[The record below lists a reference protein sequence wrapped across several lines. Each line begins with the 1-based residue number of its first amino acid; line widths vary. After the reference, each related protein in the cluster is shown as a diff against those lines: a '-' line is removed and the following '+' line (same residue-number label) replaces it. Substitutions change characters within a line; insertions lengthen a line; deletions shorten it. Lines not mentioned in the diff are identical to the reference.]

1 MDENSKHINKKTFL
15 DVDLDNIDLV
25 NTNPDNYQNY
35 NNKGQES
42 NLIKEKIKNI
52 KPYKFEENNYLKVF
66 KISNNDEIINNLS
79 SFSSKALYKSHQSFN
94 KNLSFYNC
102 VVDENAYF
110 YKFFKDI
117 VLKYID
123 FPNKDKLEPSRSYI
137 NLHRYG
143 YPGAWHTDGPGLGP
157 TILVYVNKIW
167 DIKWQGQTGFC
178 IDKTN
183 NKVQNVDCIPGNIV
197 VFNPNIYH
205 RAFDVSADAMINNVE
220 RYTLAYHT
228 YFSDN

>member
-15 DVDLDNIDLV
+15 DVDLDSIDLV
-25 NTNPDNYQNY
+25 NTDPDNYQNY

-42 NLIKEKIKNI
+42 NIIKEKIKNI
-52 KPYKFEENNYLKVF
+52 KPYKFEEDNYLKVF
-66 KISNNDEIINNLS
+66 KILNNDEILHNLS
-79 SFSSKALYKSHQSFN
+79 SFSSKALYRSHQSFN
-94 KNLSFYNC
+94 KNLNFYNC

-178 IDKTN
+178 IDKSN

-205 RAFDVSADAMINNVE
+205 RAFDVSTDAMINNVE

>member
-1 MDENSKHINKKTFL
+1 MDENSKHNNKKTFL

-25 NTNPDNYQNY
+25 NTNPNNYQNY

-42 NLIKEKIKNI
+42 NIIKEKIKNI
-52 KPYKFEENNYLKVF
+52 KPYKFEEDNYLKVF
-66 KISNNDEIINNLS
+66 KISNNDEISHNLS
-79 SFSSKALYKSHQSFN
+79 SFSSKALYRSHQSFN
-94 KNLSFYNC
+94 KNLTFYNC

-205 RAFDVSADAMINNVE
+205 RAFDVSTDAMINNVE

>member
-1 MDENSKHINKKTFL
+1 MDENSKHNNKKTFL

-25 NTNPDNYQNY
+25 NTNPNNYQNY

-42 NLIKEKIKNI
+42 NIIKEKIKNI
-52 KPYKFEENNYLKVF
+52 KPYKFEEDNYLKVF
-66 KISNNDEIINNLS
+66 KISNNDEIIHNLS
-79 SFSSKALYKSHQSFN
+79 SFSSKALYRSHQSFN
-94 KNLSFYNC
+94 KNLTFYNC

-178 IDKTN
+178 IDKSN

-205 RAFDVSADAMINNVE
+205 RAFDVSTDAMINNVE

>member
-25 NTNPDNYQNY
+25 NTNPNNYQNY

-42 NLIKEKIKNI
+42 NIIKEKIKNI
-52 KPYKFEENNYLKVF
+52 KPYKFEEDNYLKVF
-66 KISNNDEIINNLS
+66 KISNNDEIIHNLS
-79 SFSSKALYKSHQSFN
+79 SFSSKALYRSHQSFN
-94 KNLSFYNC
+94 KNLTFYNC

-205 RAFDVSADAMINNVE
+205 RAFDVSTDAMINNVE

>member
-1 MDENSKHINKKTFL
+1 MAENDNNKNYFL
-15 DVDLDNIDLV
+15 DVNLDNIDLE
-25 NTNPDNYQNY
+25 NTNPDNYQSY
-35 NNKGQES
+35 NNKGNES
-42 NLIKEKIKNI
+42 NIIKEKINNI
-52 KPYKFEENNYLKVF
+52 KPYKFEDDKYLKVF
-66 KISNNDEIINNLS
+66 KITNNDDILKKLGD
-79 SFSSKALYKSHQSFN
+79 FSSKALYKSHQSFN
-94 KNLSFYNC
+94 NNLTFYNC

-167 DIKWQGQTGFC
+167 DTKWQGQTGFC
-178 IDKTN
+178 IDKSN
-183 NKVQNVDCIPGNIV
+183 NKVQNIDCIPGNIV

-205 RAFDVSADAMINNVE
+205 RAYDVSADAMINNVE